1 MTEGKIFCES
11 KLQVTY
17 SVHTDYVRKKENP
30 NGSGNVMRITE
41 ENESNVDERI
51 CPICGESCEKEY
63 ETVFVHGQETC
74 VCCNSNIDIYQLR
87 SVCCNSN
94 IEPCYEEGNDK
105 VFVDLFDEL
114 GFLSS
119 P

>member
-1 MTEGKIFCES
+1 
-11 KLQVTY
+11 
-17 SVHTDYVRKKENP
+17 
-30 NGSGNVMRITE
+30 MRITE

-94 IEPCYEEGNDK
+94 IEPCYEGGNDN

-114 GFLSS
+114 GFLAS

>member
-1 MTEGKIFCES
+1 
-11 KLQVTY
+11 
-17 SVHTDYVRKKENP
+17 
-30 NGSGNVMRITE
+30 MRITE
-41 ENESNVDERI
+41 ENETNVDESI
-51 CPICGESCEKEY
+51 CPICGEPREKVY

-87 SVCCNSN
+87 SVCCYST
-94 IEPCYEEGNDK
+94 IEPSYEGENDN

-114 GFLSS
+114 RFLES

>member
-1 MTEGKIFCES
+1 
-11 KLQVTY
+11 
-17 SVHTDYVRKKENP
+17 
-30 NGSGNVMRITE
+30 MRITE

-74 VCCNSNIDIYQLR
+74 VCCNSNI
-87 SVCCNSN
+87 
-94 IEPCYEEGNDK
+94 EPCYEEGNDK

-114 GFLSS
+114 RFLES

>member
-1 MTEGKIFCES
+1 
-11 KLQVTY
+11 
-17 SVHTDYVRKKENP
+17 
-30 NGSGNVMRITE
+30 MRITE

-94 IEPCYEEGNDK
+94 IEPCYEGGNDN
-105 VFVDLFDEL
+105 VFVDLFEE
-114 GFLSS
+114 
-119 P
+119 

>member
-1 MTEGKIFCES
+1 
-11 KLQVTY
+11 
-17 SVHTDYVRKKENP
+17 
-30 NGSGNVMRITE
+30 MRITE
-41 ENESNVDERI
+41 ENGSNVDERI

-94 IEPCYEEGNDK
+94 IEPCYERGNDN

-114 GFLSS
+114 GFLESS
-119 P
+119 

>member
-1 MTEGKIFCES
+1 
-11 KLQVTY
+11 
-17 SVHTDYVRKKENP
+17 
-30 NGSGNVMRITE
+30 MRITE

-74 VCCNSNIDIYQLR
+74 VCCNSK
-87 SVCCNSN
+87 
-94 IEPCYEEGNDK
+94 IEPCYEGGNDN

-114 GFLSS
+114 GFLES